1 MKFGK
6 AKIPIIFWNIVIIY
20 LLYVTIFTPN
30 LFITIPVILFPIFAY
45 KLFWIDK
52 QPNVLFFGMML
63 QFVSASAQLLYCNF
77 LGISIESRFAD
88 ATQFPADKM
97 AEATILSVIGL
108 YFFSLGIY
116 IVTRKLKFLSVE
128 EKAIEYSPIKVLTIY
143 IGVSMLIYLTSAVIW
158 VFPGLVQF
166 VFFFFYIKW
175 GFFIFCFYIIHKK
188 GLLVRNYFYLFLAA
202 EIVVSTSSFFAGAFL
217 NLTSFTVLS
226 LILLQPKLNPK
237 TYFFILIFTGVL
249 FHFLVIWSAIKGE
262 YRSFLSAGQT
272 TQSVNVSRESANEK
286 LIELYNNL
294 DDQKY
299 KEGLD
304 KFIDRLGYIQ
314 FFGAV
319 LAYVPKTEP
328 HQNGEIY
335 LNAVQH
341 YLVPRFLNPN
351 KKVLDDTKH
360 TMKYTGIYLSGM
372 ESATSF
378 SIGYVGDAYIDFGPI
393 YMHVLLFAF
402 GALFGVFYK
411 YFIKRSPNVFWQWIF
426 TGPFFLLVN
435 IYGTDTSKALGWVL
449 IYFLTVA
456 LARKQLIKRLDPL
469 MRASTN

>member
-1 MKFGK
+1 MEFGK
-6 AKIPIIFWNIVIIY
+6 AKIPLIFWNAVFIY

-30 LFITIPVILFPIFAY
+30 LLISVPIAFFPVFAY
-45 KLFWIDK
+45 KLFWVDK
-52 QPNVLFFGMML
+52 QPNVLFFATIL

-77 LGISIESRFAD
+77 LGISLETRFVD

-97 AEATILSVIGL
+97 EQATTLSIVGL
-108 YFFSLGIY
+108 YFFSLGLFWVI
-116 IVTRKLKFLSVE
+116 RKVRLMPVDNFVNQ
-128 EKAIEYSPIKVLTIY
+128 YNPFKVLIVY
-143 IGVSMLIYLTSAVIW
+143 IGVSMLIYLTSAAIW
-158 VFPGLVQF
+158 AFPGLVQF

-188 GLLVRNYFYLFLAA
+188 GILIRNYFYLFLAV
-202 EIVVSTSSFFAGAFL
+202 EIVISTSSYFASPFL
-217 NLTSFTVLS
+217 NLLLFTVLS
-226 LILLQPKLNPK
+226 LVLLQPKLNIRS
-237 TYFFILIFTGVL
+237 YFFILLFTGLL
-249 FHFLVIWSAIKGE
+249 FHLLIIWSAIKGE
-262 YRSFLSAGQT
+262 YRSFLNSGQLS
-272 TQSVNVSRESANEK
+272 QSVSVSRGAANDK

-294 DDQKY
+294 QDNEY

-314 FFGAV
+314 FFAAV
-319 LAYVPKTEP
+319 LVYVPKNEP
-328 HQNGEIY
+328 HQNGQIY

-341 YLVPRFLNPN
+341 YLLPRFLNPN

-360 TMKYTGIYLSGM
+360 TMKYTGIFLSGT

-426 TGPFFLLVN
+426 TGPFFLLAN
-435 IYGTDTSKALGWVL
+435 IYGTDTAKALGWVL
-449 IYFLTVA
+449 IYFLVVA
-456 LARKQLIKRLDPL
+456 IVRKQLIKRLDPL